1 MWSKAEL
8 FEALAARVS
17 CRLEPPDMSFCQL
30 AETPWGKSQLDAL
43 RRQGEEW
50 LSQPTPELSY
60 QLFAEYARSGD
71 RSRFQRPYFDRRGR
85 LLTFALL
92 CRLQPDDRWKRALED
107 ILWAICSEPFWC
119 IPAHFLDTDEQP
131 LPFDAWETC
140 LDLFACE
147 TGFALA
153 ETLVLCRDLL
163 DETVKAQVHAQIE
176 RRILTPFCRAE
187 QIHRFES
194 MHNNWCAV
202 CAGAIG
208 GTAIHLVSDRA
219 RLAEILC
226 RCLSTMQTYLDS
238 FGEDGVCTEG
248 VGYWTYGFGFF
259 TCFADLLSERTQG
272 TCNLFSLPKVKAIA
286 LCQQH
291 YFLSEG
297 CTVSFADGSMAGG
310 YRMGLS
316 CRLQEIYPEC
326 AIPSPACADDLLR
339 DSCYRFCLGLR
350 DFIWY
355 RPGARFGLPARR
367 SVWLADAQ
375 WLISASSSLCLAAK
389 AGNNGESHNHND
401 CGSFL
406 VCREGEQLLCD
417 FGACL
422 YDALSFGPL
431 RYERFVHASRSHNV
445 AMPAECQQAPGSAY
459 RAQEVLA
466 ECGQQDRL
474 SMELSGCYEC
484 PSLNHYHRS
493 ICHDVPAKQILVRD
507 ALDFSSPETCTEVF
521 VSPYP
526 ITLEDGHAVFASPH
540 AKLELT
546 FPDSLSAKLLTE
558 TYLAHNS
565 GEETTAYLLHL
576 DAEKALCHEYTFVIR
591 GI

>member
-1 MWSKAEL
+1 MWSKASL
-8 FEALAARVS
+8 FEALASPQAY
-17 CRLEPPDMSFCQL
+17 RLELPSLSELTQ
-30 AETPWGKSQLDAL
+30 TTWGQTQLDAL

-50 LSQPTPELSY
+50 LGQPIPELSY

-71 RSRFQRPYFDRRGR
+71 RIRFQRPYFERRGR

-92 CRLQPDDRWKRALED
+92 YGLEPDSRWKTALED
-107 ILWAICSEPFWC
+107 MLWAICAEPFWC
-119 IPAHFLDTDEQP
+119 IPAHFLDVDEQP
-131 LPFDAWETC
+131 LPFEAWETC
-140 LDLFACE
+140 LDLFSCE

-153 ETLVLCRDLL
+153 ETLVVCGDLL
-163 DETVKAQVHAQIE
+163 DETVKAQVQAQIE

-208 GTAIHLVSDRA
+208 GTAIHLVADRA
-219 RLAEILC
+219 RLAEILS

-259 TCFADLLSERTQG
+259 TCFADLLLHRTG
-272 TCNLFSLPKVKAIA
+272 GVCNLFHIPKVKAIA

-297 CTVSFADGSMAGG
+297 CTVSFADGSMTGG
-310 YRMGLS
+310 FRMGLS

-350 DFIWY
+350 DFVWY
-355 RPGARFGLPARR
+355 RPNARFGLPSRR
-367 SVWLADAQ
+367 SVWLSDAQ
-375 WLISASSSLCLAAK
+375 WLLSTSPSLCLAAK
-389 AGNNGESHNHND
+389 AGSNGESHNHND

-422 YDALSFGPL
+422 YDAQSFGPL
-431 RYERFVHASRSHNV
+431 RYERFIHASRSHNV
-445 AMPAECQQAPGSAY
+445 AMPAGCQQSPGSAY
-459 RAQEVLA
+459 HARDVVA
-466 ECGQQDRL
+466 ECGEQDKL

-484 PSLNHYHRS
+484 PSLNRYHRS
-493 ICHDVPAKQILVRD
+493 ICHDVPAQQIIVQD
-507 ALDFSSPETCTEVF
+507 TLDFSRPERCTEVF

-526 ITLEDGHAVFASPH
+526 ISLKDGRAVFASPH
-540 AKLELT
+540 AQLELV
-546 FPDSLSAKLLTE
+546 FPACLTPRLCTE
-558 TYLAHNS
+558 TYLAHNT
-565 GEETTAYLLHL
+565 GAETTAYLLHL
-576 DAEKALCHEYTFVIR
+576 DAAETLRHDYTFVIR
-591 GI
+591 GM